1 MASYRRKAFESFP
14 IALNLIGF
22 AGFIRFW
29 FFCKQRLGRCL
40 NFNLFAMRKNLMNFL
55 KSVRL
60 GVVAFCLGVLM
71 LTTSAC
77 SGATQASQSAL
88 PSASAYSQLERGD
101 TASGEQF
108 GQWVL
113 RSAQGLIDDAYVR
126 DNDKL
131 GVVISPQVK
140 PREVK
145 DLARSLMQGF
155 HKNFPNRDLSVLVYA
170 PDKELILSANYD
182 ETTRQIEY
190 Q

>member
-1 MASYRRKAFESFP
+1 MKTLRS
-14 IALNLIGF
+14 I
-22 AGFIRFW
+22 
-29 FFCKQRLGRCL
+29 RLGI
-40 NFNLFAMRKNLMNFL
+40 
-55 KSVRL
+55 
-60 GVVAFCLGVLM
+60 VAFCLGCIL

-77 SGATQASQSAL
+77 NSAPQANQPAL
-88 PSASAYSQLERGD
+88 PSASSYSQLERGD

-108 GQWVL
+108 GQWVVQTA
-113 RSAQGLIDDAYVR
+113 RGLVDDAYVR

-145 DLARSLMQGF
+145 DLTRSLVQGF

-170 PDKELILSANYD
+170 PDKELILTANYND
-182 ETTRQIEY
+182 TTRQIEY